1 MLEFA
6 KTPPKGWNS
15 WDVYGASVTEEEVKR
30 NADIMAE
37 KLKKYGWNYVVVDI
51 QWYEPGAESAAYRKF
66 ADLKIDEY
74 EDSKIIKNLLNV
86 LYDIYIQERSVNNLG
101 TLSIK
106 KSILS
111 ILGEEANLNID
122 NIDFLEQMS
131 NYIIKIRKYAIN
143 KKTYNFNSDPRNL
156 IKYNEGDI
164 VSDAILNKIQINSKE
179 LQDNILHMKVKSK
192 SGEYNFKFRRA

>member
-143 KKTYNFNSDPRNL
+143 KKTYNLNSDPRNL